1 MSHRLEFSPEAL
13 GDLLDLYDYIASRD
27 GEDRAIG
34 YIGRIEAF
42 CRSLTTF
49 PERGVRRNDLR
60 PGLRV
65 LGFERRAVIAFRI
78 TTDTVTILRI
88 LYGGRNLET
97 TVFDVEGSH

>member
-1 MSHRLEFSPEAL
+1 MSHRIEYSPEAL
-13 GDLLDLYDYIASRD
+13 ADLLDLYDYIASRD

-34 YIGRIEAF
+34 YIDRIEDH
-42 CRSLTTF
+42 CRNLSVF
-49 PERGVRRNDLR
+49 PARGALRNDLR

-78 TTDTVTILRI
+78 TTGTVTILRI

-97 TVFDVEGSH
+97 TVF